1 MRINKIEILNLDI
14 LYKTITTLQNND
26 DYKNLLFTNEFNQV
40 LNQLVINLDL
50 SDINKFEYIYLKRF
64 SSDISKFNNN
74 KIDKDYVSTNY
85 WDIYN
90 ESIKP
95 LLYLLNDIKNDN
107 YDIDKLNI
115 LPLGLYSSDVK
126 ISLYGSALANIITY
140 TPHIFFIKATKGKC
154 IDENKKFIEDYN
166 IYTEDLNSFII
177 SEFIE
182 KFYKYII
189 DSINTIDL
197 PSSFFI
203 DENFYN
209 RNSNNLITLSSLYNR
224 EITFDFLNDNST
236 DINNKLKEYTNSSR
250 ESNLKDTRINFI
262 VNSSLNSFV
271 DLINLLPV
279 DRIIS
284 YEPISIPINNCRNYE
299 DIPFCPL
306 EISDKYQVRYTERI
320 NSIIGSVVRYY
331 SKDKDVIKKVS
342 LVNGY
347 SKYKYM
353 ISLKLS
359 DIEEYLNIECKYE
372 LKEIIDIIKKYS
384 NIFIGFLK

>member
-1 MRINKIEILNLDI
+1 MKINKIEILNLDI
-14 LYKTITTLQNND
+14 LYKTITILQNND

-236 DINNKLKEYTNSSR
+236 DINNKLKEYTSSTR
-250 ESNLKDTRINFI
+250 DTNLKDTRI
-262 VNSSLNSFV
+262 
-271 DLINLLPV
+271 INLLPV